1 VRNDILDQDLPELG
15 PPRKGTVMPTIDE
28 NDVREVIDPG
38 VTVAWNGGPEIRIA
52 IRDLAWRKRSP
63 A

>member
-1 VRNDILDQDLPELG
+1 MDQDLPELG
-15 PPRKGTVMPTIDE
+15 PPRKGTVMLTIDE
-28 NDVREVIDPG
+28 NDVREVIDLVVPAG

-52 IRDLAWRKRSP
+52 IRDLAWRKRNP